1 MTTYRLLLEKTNI
14 NGHDILLKSNEHES
28 LQLDAKLNVVNKKW
42 KTLIGLLNEV
52 KDKFAMSAIVQQH
65 QQQQQQQQQQSSKQD
80 GVEHQPSAYQ
90 FMTKKIN
97 EHTEWLAKF
106 NDLFVKEISPLDQLE
121 NERLLFE
128 LNVRKFFN
136 YIERA
141 HKL

>member
-1 MTTYRLLLEKTNI
+1 LTTYRLLLEKTNI

-65 QQQQQQQQQQSSKQD
+65 QQQQQQLQQQQQQQQSSKQD

-106 NDLFVKEISPLDQLE
+106 NDLFVKEISPLDQLG

-128 LNVRKFFN
+128 LNVRKF
-136 YIERA
+136 
-141 HKL
+141 

>member
-1 MTTYRLLLEKTNI
+1 LTTYRLLLEKTNI

-65 QQQQQQQQQQSSKQD
+65 QQQQQQQQQQLQQQQSSKQD
-80 GVEHQPSAYQ
+80 GVEHQQPSAYQ

-106 NDLFVKEISPLDQLE
+106 NDLFIKEISPLDQLE

-128 LNVRKFFN
+128 LNVRKFLN
-136 YIERA
+136 
-141 HKL
+141 